1 MNPSYEQLK
10 AELTETKRKLSETT
24 ELLQLA
30 LAEIA
35 NLKEKLKLNS
45 KNSSKPPSTD
55 QKSNT
60 PFKDRKKRQA
70 RKGFSRIAFPP
81 ERIDKNIECFCENCP
96 HCGSQ
101 SIQCVETP
109 KALQQ
114 VELPDVRAM
123 VTEFLLHKYHCNAC
137 GKRSLADLPKGVP
150 DSSFGPRL
158 MGLFTTLT
166 GVLHVA
172 KREAIQ
178 LVKELYDVDISLG
191 SAPNIEER
199 VARALDSVYCRIHSL
214 GI

>member
-10 AELTETKRKLSETT
+10 AELTVAKRKLSETT

-60 PFKDRKKRQA
+60 SFKDRKKRQA

-96 HCGSQ
+96 H
-101 SIQCVETP
+101 
-109 KALQQ
+109 
-114 VELPDVRAM
+114 
-123 VTEFLLHKYHCNAC
+123 Y
-137 GKRSLADLPKGVP
+137 
-150 DSSFGPRL
+150 
-158 MGLFTTLT
+158 
-166 GVLHVA
+166 
-172 KREAIQ
+172 
-178 LVKELYDVDISLG
+178 
-191 SAPNIEER
+191 IEER
-199 VARALDSVYCRIHSL
+199 VARALDSVYCRIHSFVIE
-214 GI
+214 GPYCKAIDI

>member
-70 RKGFSRIAFPP
+70 RKGFSRIAFP
-81 ERIDKNIECFCENCP
+81 
-96 HCGSQ
+96 
-101 SIQCVETP
+101 
-109 KALQQ
+109 L
-114 VELPDVRAM
+114 
-123 VTEFLLHKYHCNAC
+123 
-137 GKRSLADLPKGVP
+137 
-150 DSSFGPRL
+150 
-158 MGLFTTLT
+158 
-166 GVLHVA
+166 
-172 KREAIQ
+172 
-178 LVKELYDVDISLG
+178 KE
-191 SAPNIEER
+191 
-199 VARALDSVYCRIHSL
+199 
-214 GI
+214 